1 MKAVDM
7 HCDTITE
14 MYAKRLEGAACDM
27 QANDLHVDLG
37 KLLRGGYMLQNF
49 ADFAHRDHLQGKMTM
64 AEYAFRV
71 IDFFLTELRRYPKQV
86 GIVTCF
92 ADMEENERNGRLSA
106 MLTMEEGGICEGK
119 LEYLRIFYE
128 LGVRMFTF
136 TWNFPN
142 ELAFPNRVELYGV
155 HAGRF
160 VPETE
165 RGLTKTGFA
174 FLEEMERL
182 GILADVSHLGDKG
195 IFDVI
200 GHAKRPFVA
209 SHSNARAI
217 CGHPRNL
224 TDPMIRGIA
233 EHGGVVG
240 VNYCPAFLKDKAES
254 NVPNAVSLNDVV
266 RHIRHLIR
274 VGGEECVGLGSDFD
288 GTRLS
293 FEMKDAGDLPLLE
306 KKLCEERFTD
316 EQIERIFYKNV
327 MRVYRDVL

>member
-1 MKAVDM
+1 MKTVDM

-14 MYAKRLEGAACDM
+14 LYARRLDGDACNM
-27 QANDLHVDLG
+27 QANSLHVDLD
-37 KLLRGGYMLQNF
+37 KLSRGGCMVQNF
-49 ADFAHRDHLQGKMTM
+49 AVFAHRDRLRGKMSM

-71 IDFFLTELRRYPKQV
+71 VDFFLTELRRYPKQV
-86 GIVTCF
+86 GIAKCF
-92 ADMEENERNGRLSA
+92 ADMEENKRNGRISA

-142 ELAFPNRVELYGV
+142 ELAFPNRVEFDGA
-155 HAGRF
+155 HAGCF

-200 GHAKRPFVA
+200 EHAKRPFVA
-209 SHSNARAI
+209 SHSNARAV
-217 CGHPRNL
+217 CAHSRNL

-233 EHGGVVG
+233 EHGGVIG
-240 VNYCPAFLKDKAES
+240 VNYCPAFLKDGADGGT
-254 NVPNAVSLNDVV
+254 VSLDDVV
-266 RHIRHLIR
+266 RHIRHLIQT
-274 VGGEECVGLGSDFD
+274 GGEECVGLGSDFD

-293 FEMKDAGDLPLLE
+293 FEMKDAGDLPILE
-306 KKLCEERFTD
+306 EKLRKERFTE